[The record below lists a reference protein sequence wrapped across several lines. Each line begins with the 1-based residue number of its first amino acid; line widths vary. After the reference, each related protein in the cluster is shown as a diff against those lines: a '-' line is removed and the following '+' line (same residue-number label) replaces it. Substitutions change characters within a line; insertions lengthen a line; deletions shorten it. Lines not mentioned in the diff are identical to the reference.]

1 MIAKVDFRLFEISIS
16 GRKIRTGV
24 WNGRDEYSNI
34 PGPERL
40 EELIGG
46 PRVAIVQVG
55 RPTNGFQG
63 RSSLKVT
70 EVMALQCDSIVHWAK
85 NTKTFNSI
93 VAELSKAGQEL
104 T

>member
-1 MIAKVDFRLFEISIS
+1 MIAKVDFRLFEISIN
-16 GRKIRTGV
+16 GKKIRAGV
-24 WNGRDEYSNI
+24 WNGRDEYSNV
-34 PGPERL
+34 PGPEQL
-40 EELIGG
+40 EGLIGG
-46 PRVAIVQVG
+46 PRVTIVQVG

-70 EVMALQCDSIVHWAK
+70 EVMAPECDSVVHWAK

-93 VAELSKAGQEL
+93 VAELSKIGQEL